1 MYERIVV
8 GTDGSERAAT
18 AVDHAAALARL
29 CGAQLHLV
37 QGCGSPVIAA
47 PYFPDVVAVD
57 PSDTLRACTEI
68 LDGVAE
74 PLRADGLDVAVHV
87 RSTSGHTAVCD
98 MAAEIDAD
106 LIVLGNRGMTGAK
119 RFLGSVP
126 NSVAHQAPCSVLIV
140 STN

>member
-1 MYERIVV
+1 M
-8 GTDGSERAAT
+8 
-18 AVDHAAALARL
+18 
-29 CGAQLHLV
+29 
-37 QGCGSPVIAA
+37 AA
-47 PYFPDVVAVD
+47 PYFPDVAAVD

-68 LDGVAE
+68 LDGVAA
-74 PLRADGLDVAVHV
+74 PLRADGLDVTVHV
-87 RSTSGHTAVCD
+87 RATSGHAAVCD